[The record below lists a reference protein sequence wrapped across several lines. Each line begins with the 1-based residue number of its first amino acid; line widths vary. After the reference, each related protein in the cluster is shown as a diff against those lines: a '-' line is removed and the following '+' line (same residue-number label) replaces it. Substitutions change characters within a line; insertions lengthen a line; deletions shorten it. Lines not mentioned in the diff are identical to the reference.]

1 VQRDGALTEFI
12 VMPPEKLYPARLTT
26 KELCLIEP
34 LTVGFHAVSRGRI
47 TADDTVAVMGCG
59 GVGLGAVAA
68 SSSRGART
76 ICIDVDDDKLELAR
90 AAGGAHAINSQRES
104 VHERLVELTEGRGPD
119 VVIEAVGR
127 AATFRAAVEEVSFA
141 GRVVYIG
148 YAKELVSYETKLFV
162 QKELDVLGSRNA
174 QPEDF
179 HAVIRLLE
187 GRKFPVEQFV
197 SLVVPLHEA
206 ASALRSWSENPS
218 RFTKILVS
226 LD

>member
-1 VQRDGALTEFI
+1 
-12 VMPPEKLYPARLTT
+12 
-26 KELCLIEP
+26 
-34 LTVGFHAVSRGRI
+34 
-47 TADDTVAVMGCG
+47 
-59 GVGLGAVAA
+59 
-68 SSSRGART
+68 
-76 ICIDVDDDKLELAR
+76 
-90 AAGGAHAINSQRES
+90 
-104 VHERLVELTEGRGPD
+104 
-119 VVIEAVGR
+119 
-127 AATFRAAVEEVSFA
+127 
-141 GRVVYIG
+141 
-148 YAKELVSYETKLFV
+148 V

-206 ASALRSWSENPS
+206 AGALRSWSENPS